1 MQLNRSVAVLVLLLT
16 GLNPALLL
24 ADDRPDWTSALTEQ
38 VQRID
43 DAMPGN
49 FGVYVRHIGDGQSVR
64 HRADRDWYL
73 ASTIKI
79 PLGVALM
86 QRVEDGDMALDEQLT
101 LRASDYVDGGG
112 ELLWAEPG
120 TRYTLGDLNR
130 RSIIHSDSSATDML
144 IRHLGEEAFNNQI
157 RETMVPNGFG
167 PITTI
172 LQVRHDAWSEVH
184 PDASTLTNRDF
195 IEINQIRSWGDR
207 YQAVLDKLGI
217 DESQAEARSTLDAF
231 ERYYARGINSGS
243 LVAFGVLL
251 ERLVKGELLNED
263 HTDSLLRDMEEITT
277 GDRRIKAGLPRGAA
291 FAHKTGT
298 QVARSCNIGV
308 LNPREPEHAVIVAAC
323 AEGYDNLAQAERAY
337 LGLGQALGEAGLVR
351 N

>member
-1 MQLNRSVAVLVLLLT
+1 MQLTRDLVFLFVFVV
-16 GLNPALLL
+16 GLAPAL
-24 ADDRPDWTSALTEQ
+24 ADEREDWSSALAEK
-38 VQRID
+38 VRLID
-43 DAMPGN
+43 EDMPGN
-49 FGVYVRHIGDGQSVR
+49 FGVYVRHLGDGQTVK

-86 QRVEDGDMALDEQLT
+86 QRVEDGDMALDDELT

-120 TRYTLGDLNR
+120 TRYSLSNLNR

-144 IRHLGEEAFNNQI
+144 IRHLGAESFNNQI
-157 RETMVPNGFG
+157 RERMVSNGLG

-184 PDASTLTNRDF
+184 EDASMLTNRDF
-195 IEINQIRSWGDR
+195 IEINQIRSWPDR
-207 YQAVLDKLGI
+207 YQAVLDKMGI
-217 DESQAEARSTLDAF
+217 DKSEADAQSTRQAFD
-231 ERYYARGINSGS
+231 RYYQRGINSGS
-243 LVAFGVLL
+243 LEAFGVML

-263 HTDSLLRDMEEITT
+263 HTSRLLDDMEGITT
-277 GDRRIKAGLPRGAA
+277 GDRRIKAGLPSGAT

-308 LNPREPEHAVIVAAC
+308 LNPREAEQAVIVAAC
-323 AEGYDNLAQAERAY
+323 AEDYDQIAQAERAY
-337 LGLGQALGEAGLVR
+337 RRLGQALGEAGLVR
-351 N
+351 